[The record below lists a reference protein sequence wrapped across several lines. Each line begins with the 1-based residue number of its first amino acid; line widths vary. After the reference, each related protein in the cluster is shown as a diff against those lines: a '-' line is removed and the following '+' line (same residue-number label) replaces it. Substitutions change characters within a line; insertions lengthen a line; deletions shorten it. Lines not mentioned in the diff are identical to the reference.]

1 MIAGPIVQQVGIS
14 KMFFIY
20 SAYSVVL
27 LFIYIVT
34 NWCLKK
40 RKKAIKAKYEDKAK
54 NGNISVACLETPTD
68 NPEETNRGVNEQ
80 GTGAEEQLMPD
91 VTAL

>member
-1 MIAGPIVQQVGIS
+1 
-14 KMFFIY
+14 MFFMY

-27 LFIYIVT
+27 LLIYIVT

-40 RKKAIKAKYEDKAK
+40 RKKAIKAKCQEEAK
-54 NGNISVACLETPTD
+54 NGNISVACLETPT
-68 NPEETNRGVNEQ
+68 NKAEENNRGINEED
-80 GTGAEEQLMPD
+80 TGAEEQLMPD